1 MVSNSE
7 LGRHGGSGRSQRP
20 VNTGLLIGSGG
31 QLMMMTGSFLEVE
44 GPATATH

>member
-20 VNTGLLIGSGG
+20 ANIGLLIGSGG
-31 QLMMMTGSFLEVE
+31 QLMMMKGSAMVE